1 MNNNKVQAMK
11 KLIRSIALL
20 SSSALLALS
29 TGVPAQAASPSP
41 SPAPSASS
49 APSPT
54 VAPST
59 PSASSTPAP
68 KASPKVV
75 ASPTPLPPNAPK
87 PGAKPKAAARI
98 VTKKGAAAP
107 LLTAP
112 SALLPAT
119 NCTSPCAIWATDN
132 NLVVP
137 GLVDPL
143 PVWGFTTNDPAI
155 TPHDAQ
161 IPGPTLIFNENDSI
175 VITLNNN
182 LPSPLGVVLPASP
195 TCPDDPRC
203 ISLEL
208 PALQALPDTTGV
220 AFGSS
225 KSYPIGHLSPGTYLY
240 QAGPTPHGLRQIRMG
255 LAGLL
260 IVRPKAYVAATTQ
273 GAYDGPG
280 VGTVDGN
287 FTAESVAE
295 LNEFDPEFNRAPFG
309 FDPVDFNASV
319 FMLNG
324 HAFDPLAPGA
334 GKIDVGNTDV
344 LLMRYANLG
353 THDRGLTILDHRQRV
368 MADDSNLLKNP
379 GDVATKWLT
388 AGQVS
393 DAFIQIDPQEQLGSR
408 IPIFESGYHLNNS
421 GSLGLGGAMSY
432 LDVVSGVAGV
442 ASGPL
447 TSVNIATYTNGF
459 PANHSGTQNLTFTA
473 IVNATTGPLSDGE
486 WFLDGVG
493 AAGTGYKFSDAT
505 HASCSP
511 AVGGATTTVTCVLT
525 ATQLNSL
532 LALAPPADGDH
543 IIWAHGM
550 DAGGWGVVSGDVFT
564 FNGTGPVIGSVTS
577 HAAVSCTPDPNAPPC
592 SATNGYAATTTR
604 ANVTPVPGSSTGF
617 PVFTNVANGAS
628 NTHLVNGQRVTCTA
642 ADVAALPPVGCTAL
656 GDDVPNADLVLL
668 GTAAASLSDWVVQ
681 GGEYCLD
688 PVANLVA
695 NCPAAGAAVTEMK
708 LVTTPGPSTGFPAT
722 YAGPLAP
729 DACVPG
735 PSPAGV
741 NSPQVAAAPGGASV
755 VSFCGRVS
763 QATLNGLADGTH
775 NLYIHTYETPSTA
788 TAAFTAQPG
797 RWGSYSA
804 TPVSFVIDRTGPN
817 GGTPV
822 IDHNP
827 NNGTVFSAGNLNF
840 LDSLQVSTTLDDSQA
855 GYGNSIVTSG
865 EAFVT
870 ANDSRVTPVPAAEY
884 GTGAEMVP
892 NGGQWNSS
900 TKLAYA
906 YIPLAELTAYP
917 EGLVKF
923 WVHGRDIAGNWGEWS
938 SVLLS
943 LDRTAPKITSS
954 IPASLGTTA
963 LACTGPS
970 TGCSIS
976 FSATDPVS
984 NGISSNIVQAEWFA
998 GFPDPG
1004 VGLGIPITNLSVAN
1018 PTVIGAFQPVAAS
1031 GTEIFFRVKDAAGNW
1046 SATTMVVAR

>member
-1 MNNNKVQAMK
+1 MNKHKVQAMK
-11 KLIRSIALL
+11 KLLRSVALL
-20 SSSALLALS
+20 SSAALLALGM
-29 TGVPAQAASPSP
+29 GVPAQAASPSP
-41 SPAPSASS
+41 APSSS
-49 APSPT
+49 PSSVPSPN
-54 VAPST
+54 PSVT
-59 PSASSTPAP
+59 PSP
-68 KASPKVV
+68 KASPKVA
-75 ASPTPLPPNAPK
+75 ASPTPLPSSAPK

-98 VTKKGAAAP
+98 VTKSGAAAP

-112 SALLPAT
+112 SASLPAT
-119 NCTSPCAIWATDN
+119 NCTSPCSIWATDAS
-132 NLVVP
+132 LTVP
-137 GLVDPL
+137 GLLDPL

-155 TPHDAQ
+155 TPHDAL
-161 IPGPTLIFNENDSI
+161 IPGPTLIFNESDSI
-175 VITLNNN
+175 VVTLHNN
-182 LPSPLGVVLPASP
+182 LPSPAGVTLPASP

-225 KSYPIGHLSPGTYLY
+225 KSYAIGHLAPGTYLY
-240 QAGPTPHGLRQIRMG
+240 QAGPTPHGLRQLRMG
-255 LAGLL
+255 LAGVL
-260 IVRPKAYVAATTQ
+260 IVRPHGYVAATTQ

-280 VGTVDGN
+280 LGLTLDGL
-287 FTAESVAE
+287 FTAEAVAA
-295 LNEFDPEFNRAPFG
+295 LNEFDPEFNRNPFG
-309 FDPVDFNASV
+309 FDPVDYNASV

-324 HAFDPLAPGA
+324 HAFDPLAPGT

-353 THDRGLTILDHRQRV
+353 THDRGLTILDHRQQV
-368 MADDSNLLKNP
+368 LADDSNRLTNP

-393 DAFIQIDPQEQLGSR
+393 DAFIKIDPQEQLGSR
-408 IPIFESGYHLNNS
+408 ISIFESGYHLNNG

-473 IVNATTGPLSDGE
+473 TINATTAPLTDGE

-511 AVGGATTTVTCVLT
+511 AVGGATTTVTCVIS

-550 DAGGWGVVSGDVFT
+550 DGGGWGVVSGDVFT

-577 HAAVSCTPDPNAPPC
+577 HAAVSCTPDPSAPPC
-592 SATNGYAATTTR
+592 AATNGYSAMTIR
-604 ANVTPVPGSSTGF
+604 ANVAPVTGSSTGF

-642 ADVAALPPVGCTAL
+642 ADVAAVPSVGCTAL
-656 GDDVPNADLVLL
+656 GEDVPNADLVLL
-668 GTAAASLSDWVVQ
+668 GTAAASLSDWVVL

-688 PVANLVA
+688 PVGNNVA
-695 NCPAAGAAVTEMK
+695 NCPAAGGTTTDMK
-708 LVTTPGPSTGFPAT
+708 LVTTPGPSTGNPAT
-722 YAGPLAP
+722 YSGPLAP

-741 NSPQVAAAPGGASV
+741 GAPQVAAAPGGAAI
-755 VSFCGRVS
+755 VSFCGRVP
-763 QATLNGLADGTH
+763 QAILNGLADGTH
-775 NLYIHTYETPSTA
+775 NLYLHAYEAPSTPDA
-788 TAAFTAQPG
+788 SSNPQPG
-797 RWGSYSA
+797 RWGAYSA

-817 GGTPV
+817 GGAPV

-840 LDSLQVSTTLDDSQA
+840 LDSLQVTTTLDDGKA
-855 GYGNSIVTSG
+855 GYGSSTVTSG
-865 EAFVT
+865 EVFVT
-870 ANDSRVTPVPAAEY
+870 ANDSRTTPVPAAQY

-892 NGGQWNSS
+892 NGGQWDSA
-900 TKLAYA
+900 TKVAYA

-923 WVHGRDIAGNWGEWS
+923 WVHARDIAGNWGEWS
-938 SVLLS
+938 SVLLT

-954 IPASLGTTA
+954 IPASGATTA
-963 LACTGPS
+963 LACTGAPA
-970 TGCSIS
+970 GCSVS
-976 FSATDPVS
+976 FSATDPAS
-984 NGISSNIVQAEWFA
+984 PGGASNIVQAEWFA

-1004 VGLGIPITNLSVAN
+1004 VGLGIPITNLSAAN
-1018 PTVIGAFQPVAAS
+1018 PTVTGAFQPVAAS
-1031 GTEIFFRVKDAAGNW
+1031 GSQIFFRVKDAAGNW
-1046 SATTMVVAR
+1046 SATTMVVAK